1 MGISTQQNYFLSY
14 DDIKIEESLHS
25 ILSDKLDLKDP
36 MFLVSEN
43 YESVFIKIKN
53 KLENLIR
60 KPEQRIKNIK
70 LFLKVLID
78 ICDTNKIQKTR
89 YDMDLAK
96 MNKQNKKFLKKFDLK
111 SVLMNISLD
120 INRNDLLFF
129 HSS

>member
-1 MGISTQQNYFLSY
+1 M
-14 DDIKIEESLHS
+14 
-25 ILSDKLDLKDP
+25 
-36 MFLVSEN
+36 
-43 YESVFIKIKN
+43 
-53 KLENLIR
+53 
-60 KPEQRIKNIK
+60 
-70 LFLKVLID
+70 LID

-129 HSS
+129 HSSLFIIEEIIKEFLKYLEYSTMEDLGQNLNENGNISLEEFEKAIIVVIIIFLHQNKYI

>member
-1 MGISTQQNYFLSY
+1 M
-14 DDIKIEESLHS
+14 
-25 ILSDKLDLKDP
+25 
-36 MFLVSEN
+36 
-43 YESVFIKIKN
+43 
-53 KLENLIR
+53 
-60 KPEQRIKNIK
+60 
-70 LFLKVLID
+70 LID

-129 HSS
+129 HSSLFIIEEIIKEYPRSYEEN